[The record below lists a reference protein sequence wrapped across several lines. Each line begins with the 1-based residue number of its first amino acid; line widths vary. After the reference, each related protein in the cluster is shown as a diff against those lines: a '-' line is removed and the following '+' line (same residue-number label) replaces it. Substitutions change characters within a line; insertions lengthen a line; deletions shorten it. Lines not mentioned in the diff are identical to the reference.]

1 MFEWMKQHPFA
12 VEAFFERSVVLTYA
26 FPKEQLEPFL
36 PARLSLDTF
45 QDETAFVAVA
55 MVQTKSLRPKGFP
68 RWLGR
73 DFLLVGYRIF
83 VRYESRSGKRL
94 RGLYILKSET
104 DRFFMKVFGNLF
116 THYRYSKVDV
126 ALRDEGSQTT
136 VQSEVS
142 GFAVTVERKEQD
154 EPPLP
159 SGSPFANWKEARR
172 FAGPL
177 PFTFSVLSGSN
188 RFVIIEGVRQNW
200 KPRPVPVVEHHV
212 PFVLSLTDEAPT
224 LASAFMT
231 ENIPYAW
238 KQGVIETWPE

>member
-26 FPKEQLEPFL
+26 FPKEQLDPFL

-45 QDETAFVAVA
+45 QDKTAFVAVA

-83 VRYESRSGKRL
+83 VRYESRVGKRL

-104 DRFFMKVFGNLF
+104 DRLFMKVFGNLF
-116 THYRYSKVDV
+116 THYRYSKVNV
-126 ALRDEGSQTT
+126 ALRDLESRTT
-136 VQSEVS
+136 VQCDTT
-142 GFAVTVERKEQD
+142 GFAVTVERGEQD

-177 PFTFSVLSGSN
+177 PFTFSVILKSQ
-188 RFVIIEGVRQNW
+188 RVVMIEGVRQNW
-200 KPRPVPVVEHHV
+200 KPRPVPVMEHHV
-212 PFVLSLTDEAPT
+212 PFVLSLTGEAPT

-231 ENIPYAW
+231 ENIPYSW
-238 KQGVIETWPE
+238 KKGVIETWPE

>member
-83 VRYESRSGKRL
+83 VRYESRAGKRL

-104 DRFFMKVFGNLF
+104 DRFFMKVLGNLF

-126 ALRDEGSQTT
+126 ALRDLESRIT
-136 VQSEVS
+136 VQCDTT
-142 GFAVTVERKEQD
+142 GFAVTVERGEQD

-177 PFTFSVLSGSN
+177 PFTFSVIPESQ
-188 RFVIIEGVRQNW
+188 RVVMIEGVRQNW
-200 KPRPVPVVEHHV
+200 KPRPVPVTEHHV
-212 PFVLSLTDEAPT
+212 PFVLS
-224 LASAFMT
+224 
-231 ENIPYAW
+231 
-238 KQGVIETWPE
+238 

>member
-83 VRYESRSGKRL
+83 VRYESLAGKRF

-104 DRFFMKVFGNLF
+104 DRKFMEVLGNLF
-116 THYRYSKVDV
+116 THYRYAKVDA
-126 ALRDEGSQTT
+126 ALRDLGSRIT
-136 VQSEVS
+136 VQCDTT
-142 GFAVTVERKEQD
+142 GFAVTVERSSNIRNHHRCALQCQQLRHATSLPNSGPWRHWSHID
-154 EPPLP
+154 SHPLF
-159 SGSPFANWKEARR
+159 GE
-172 FAGPL
+172 
-177 PFTFSVLSGSN
+177 
-188 RFVIIEGVRQNW
+188 
-200 KPRPVPVVEHHV
+200 
-212 PFVLSLTDEAPT
+212 
-224 LASAFMT
+224 
-231 ENIPYAW
+231 
-238 KQGVIETWPE
+238 

>member
-1 MFEWMKQHPFA
+1 MIEWMKQHPFA

-73 DFLLVGYRIF
+73 DFLLIGYRIF
-83 VRYESRSGKRL
+83 VRYESRTGKRL

-104 DRFFMKVFGNLF
+104 DRKFMEVLGNLF
-116 THYRYSKVDV
+116 THYRYTKVDV
-126 ALRDEGSQTT
+126 ALRDLGSRTT
-136 VQSEVS
+136 VLCATT
-142 GFAVTVERKEQD
+142 GFAVTVERGEQD

-159 SGSPFANWKEARR
+159 SGSPFSNWKEARR

-177 PFTFSVLSGSN
+177 PFTFSVIPESQ
-188 RFVIIEGVRQNW
+188 RVVMIEGVRQNW
-200 KPRPVPVVEHHV
+200 KPRPVPVMDHQV
-212 PFVLSLTDEAPT
+212 PFVLSLTGEAPM
-224 LASAFMT
+224 LASVFMT
-231 ENIPYAW
+231 ENIPYSW
-238 KQGVIETWPE
+238 KKGVIETWPE